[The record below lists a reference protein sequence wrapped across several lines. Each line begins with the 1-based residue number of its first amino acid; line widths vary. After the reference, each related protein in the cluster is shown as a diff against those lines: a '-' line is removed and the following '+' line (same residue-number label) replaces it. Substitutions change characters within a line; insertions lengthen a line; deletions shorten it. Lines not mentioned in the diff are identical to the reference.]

1 MAIIAICVLALCAVT
16 LIWTTVLLNR
26 VRQNCDN
33 AIKICEDA
41 VKSLKEKGV

>member
-1 MAIIAICVLALCAVT
+1 MAIIATCILVLCAVV

-26 VRQNCDN
+26 VRQNCEN

-41 VKSLKEKGV
+41 IRSLKENGV